1 MRVQKQH
8 RHRSPR
14 RRVVQLLKSWEYK
27 NVLHWMVLHRLVV
40 QLLKSWE
47 YKNCIDVED
56 VPAKLYSYLN
66 LESTKTKV
74 SKRLEILTVVQLLKS
89 WEYKNLAFLFPP
101 WTMVVQLL
109 KSWEYKNKHL
119 FHKATPWVVQLL
131 KSWEYKNLKW
141 FLRVSYPHSDY
152 KINNCSCQSLLSKN
166 FCKSFSS
173 DFCKYLIR

>member
-89 WEYKNLAFLFPP
+89 WEYKNL
-101 WTMVVQLL
+101 
-109 KSWEYKNKHL
+109 
-119 FHKATPWVVQLL
+119 
-131 KSWEYKNLKW
+131 KW